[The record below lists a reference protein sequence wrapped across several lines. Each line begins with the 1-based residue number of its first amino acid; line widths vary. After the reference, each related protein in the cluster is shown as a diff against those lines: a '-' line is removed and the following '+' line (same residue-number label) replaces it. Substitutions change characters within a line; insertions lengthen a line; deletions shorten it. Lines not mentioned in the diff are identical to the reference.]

1 MPIVFI
7 HFGGAT
13 SPLPTLH
20 CLPVSWF
27 YMLLRLRPSESE
39 QVAME
44 TMQKDKVEERRERCL
59 CTNGGREEACD
70 AASLWLAVGIL

>member
-7 HFGGAT
+7 HFDLAT

-20 CLPVSWF
+20 CFPAF
-27 YMLLRLRPSESE
+27 LLLHAAQTQASESE
-39 QVAME
+39 PVTIE

-59 CTNGGREEACD
+59 HTNGGWEQASD
-70 AASLWLAVGIL
+70 AALLWLAVGIL